1 MSWCILIIEPISP
14 LFEVNAHAN
23 HHHASV
29 NVTQNFLVMFLFSN
43 EEQEKRENLPV
54 SLLSVFSCLL
64 DLKSFHWIHRLLYEA
79 EPIDKQV
86 TLPGLFHVP
95 SEVTYNTHWSDRSQ
109 RHRTNCSAAFSG
121 WGEPSFGLPCFS
133 SWTLW
138 KNCLKE
144 NSFPYSLWLSSGRAS
159 GDDSFWT
166 SKKTQKSKK
175 MLKFPSS
182 ALQKCFS
189 IWQAWVERALNCS
202 SA

>member
-1 MSWCILIIEPISP
+1 MLPEKEINAFWPPSVSQKVPRQSPGPGTRQGQFLVRSFSFLSDTVMSWCILIIEPISP

-95 SEVTYNTHWSDRSQ
+95 SEVTYNTH
-109 RHRTNCSAAFSG
+109 
-121 WGEPSFGLPCFS
+121 
-133 SWTLW
+133 
-138 KNCLKE
+138 
-144 NSFPYSLWLSSGRAS
+144 
-159 GDDSFWT
+159 
-166 SKKTQKSKK
+166 
-175 MLKFPSS
+175 
-182 ALQKCFS
+182 
-189 IWQAWVERALNCS
+189 
-202 SA
+202 